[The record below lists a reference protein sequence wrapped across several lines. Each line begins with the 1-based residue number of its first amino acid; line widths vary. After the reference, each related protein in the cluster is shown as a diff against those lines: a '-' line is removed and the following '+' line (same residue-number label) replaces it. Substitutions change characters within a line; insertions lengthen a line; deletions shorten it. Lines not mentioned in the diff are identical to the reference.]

1 MNTAALQQLLAQAN
15 GLLSQRHY
23 PAAVQ
28 WYRQALSINP
38 HLPDAWFNLAYAL
51 RQTGA
56 FQDALAAYEQA
67 LVNGAAGPEQ
77 IHLNR
82 AVIFSDHLRDDA
94 AAERELRAA
103 LAAAPQYAPAWL
115 NLGNLYE
122 ELGQREAAARCY
134 ETLRALRPAPQG
146 GEALEALARLT
157 QLYPPVSAQDPLL
170 QELQAA
176 AASNA
181 PIDGRVRANLW
192 FALGRALD
200 YLGAAPQAFA
210 AFASAQRLAHR
221 GAPPYDPAAAE
232 QRTQRLIQAFSSPAR
247 TAPRSLADPSPQPI
261 FICGM
266 FRSGSTLLE
275 QVLSMHPMVA
285 AGGELELLPR
295 MVAQELAPF
304 PQSLE
309 RLSSAQLKTLADRYL
324 QQARQGLAERVAP
337 PLYFTDK
344 RPDNFQL
351 IGLIQRLFPGARV
364 VCTHRH
370 PLDNALS
377 VYMQHLNPKVFPY
390 ASDLRHIAH
399 HFEQYQ
405 QLMAHWRAQYPGCL
419 YAFDY
424 DRFVAEP
431 EATLRPLLSVLG
443 LDWDARCL
451 DFHLQANTVKSASYW
466 QVRRPLYGEASGRW
480 QRYRAILQP
489 ILQPILGQADDV
501 RPD

>member
-1 MNTAALQQLLAQAN
+1 MNTAAVQHLLAQAN
-15 GLLSQRHY
+15 GLLMQRQY
-23 PAAVQ
+23 PVAVQ
-28 WYRQALSINP
+28 WYRQALSIIP
-38 HLPDAWFNLAYAL
+38 QLPDAWFNLGYAL
-51 RQTGA
+51 RQIGA
-56 FQDALAAYEQA
+56 FEEALAAYEQA
-67 LVNGAAGPEQ
+67 LVYGAAGPEQ

-103 LAAAPQYAPAWL
+103 LARAPQYAPAWL

-122 ELGQREAAARCY
+122 ELGQRDAAARCY
-134 ETLRALRPAPQG
+134 ETLRAMQPAPSG
-146 GEALEALARLT
+146 GEALEALARLA
-157 QLYPPVSAQDPLL
+157 QLFPPISADDPLFL
-170 QELQAA
+170 ELQAA
-176 AASNA
+176 ATSTT
-181 PIDGRVRANLW
+181 PLDGRLRANLC

-200 YLGAAPQAFA
+200 HLGATPQAFA
-210 AFASAQRLAHR
+210 AFATGQRLAHR

-232 QRTQRLIQAFSSPAR
+232 LHTQRLKQAFPSPAPGGTVALR
-247 TAPRSLADPSPQPI
+247 TPQPL

-275 QVLSMHPMVA
+275 QVLSMHPQVV

-309 RLSSAQLKTLADRYL
+309 RWSSQQLQTLADRYL
-324 QQARQGLAERVAP
+324 QQARQGLPARSEQPR
-337 PLYFTDK
+337 YFTDK

-364 VCTHRH
+364 IYTQRH

-377 VYMQHLNPKVFPY
+377 VYMQHLNPKAFPY

-399 HFEQYQ
+399 HLAQVEA
-405 QLMAHWRAQYPGCL
+405 LMAHWQALYPERI
-419 YAFDY
+419 YRFDY
-424 DRFVAEP
+424 DRFVADP
-431 EATLRPLLSVLG
+431 EGSVRPLLAFLG

-451 DFHLQANTVKSASYW
+451 DFHLQGNTVKSASYW
-466 QVRRPLYGEASGRW
+466 QVRRPLYAEASGRW
-480 QRYRAILQP
+480 QRYRSILEP
-489 ILQPILGQADDV
+489 VLGVPEAEAPGQG
-501 RPD
+501 